1 MPAKTSV
8 GRDFQDNILGR
19 LMAGN
24 QITTL
29 YLRNR
34 MSLRGRVV
42 DFDPYVI
49 LLDPLDGGPPHMVYK
64 SAVVSISG
72 PRAPQRRPG
81 GPGGPRRGPG
91 GPRPPRPEDGEHRPH
106 VPYPPHREQ
115 HGSAENGGYG
125 DRPVFRQPRPNGP
138 DFNPPRA

>member
-24 QITTL
+24 QVTTL

-34 MSLRGRVV
+34 MSLRGRVLE
-42 DFDPYVI
+42 FDPYVI

-72 PRAPQRRPG
+72 PRLPPRRP

-91 GPRPPRPEDGEHRPH
+91 GPRYPRPEGGEPH
-106 VPYPPHREQ
+106 EPRFRE
-115 HGSAENGGYG
+115 
-125 DRPVFRQPRPNGP
+125 PRPE
-138 DFNPPRA
+138 PPSREE